1 MNLLV
6 VRTGINWNEADILEF
21 KKGLEEKLPT
31 NFIVLILHGENEN
44 IETSFE
50 TVNLY

>member
-1 MNLLV
+1 MSLLV
-6 VRTGINWNEADILEF
+6 VRTGINWNVEDMSEL
-21 KKGLEEKLPT
+21 KKSLEEKLPT
-31 NFIVLILHGENEN
+31 NFILLILHGENEN

>member
-6 VRTGINWNEADILEF
+6 VRTGVNWEESTIPEL
-21 KKGLEEKLPT
+21 KKVLEEKIPS

>member
-6 VRTGINWNEADILEF
+6 VRTGINFEPEQLPTFHNL
-21 KKGLEEKLPT
+21 LQEKLPQ
-31 NFIVLILHGENEN
+31 FVILVLHGENEN

-50 TVNLY
+50 TVNIY